1 MRNKKYCVIN
11 LEMKG
16 LLTTKQVAEKLG
28 VSPAR
33 VRRMV
38 IDGLIKADKLG
49 RDNVI
54 TEKELKRFEKL
65 DRSVGRPPKESV
77 KTAKGK

>member
-1 MRNKKYCVIN
+1 MCYK

-33 VRRMV
+33 VRKMV

-54 TEKELKRFEKL
+54 TEAELKRFEKL
-65 DRSVGRPPKESV
+65 DRSVGRP
-77 KTAKGK
+77 AKAK